1 MNDLI
6 LTAISTAI
14 LVVSGFVANALYKL
28 ADAKRAEADLTK
40 ADLIAAE
47 IADATGDAVR
57 MTFQTYVD
65 SLKASGS
72 FDEDAQEKAFSMALS
87 ALLSSLSQSAKDYIS
102 DNYGD
107 ITDYLTTKIEA
118 EVKSQK
124 LLAA

>member
-14 LVVSGFVANALYKL
+14 LVVSGFAANALYKL

-40 ADLIAAE
+40 TDLIVAE

-72 FDEDAQEKAFSMALS
+72 
-87 ALLSSLSQSAKDYIS
+87 
-102 DNYGD
+102 
-107 ITDYLTTKIEA
+107 
-118 EVKSQK
+118 
-124 LLAA
+124 

>member
-14 LVVSGFVANALYKL
+14 LVVSGFAANALYKL
-28 ADAKRAEADLTK
+28 
-40 ADLIAAE
+40 
-47 IADATGDAVR
+47 ADATGDAVR

-72 FDEDAQEKAFSMALS
+72 FDEDAQERAFSMALS

-102 DNYGD
+102 ENYGD

>member
-14 LVVSGFVANALYKL
+14 LVVSGFAANALYKL
-28 ADAKRAEADLTK
+28 ADAKRAEAD
-40 ADLIAAE
+40 
-47 IADATGDAVR
+47 
-57 MTFQTYVD
+57 VD

-102 DNYGD
+102 ENYGD